1 MLEADQRCEC
11 VITNI
16 SDRGAHIS
24 IADSDALPDSFV
36 LLLAENGA
44 TRRRCR
50 VILRKPL
57 EFGIKFDSWLD
68 ERIRAGVSPNSLS
81 SASVG
86 MSFAKLSIGNRKK
99 FVRKRPIN
107 SASASIGFGSL
118 IIQAPLVCR
127 ASVNGVALFTCKTVT
142 WFGLNEIR
150 CGS

>member
-50 VILRKPL
+50 VIWRKPR
-57 EFGIKFDSWLD
+57 EVGIKFDSWLD
-68 ERIRAGVSPNSLS
+68 ERIRAGVSPNID
-81 SASVG
+81 AGATTKETREAEKV
-86 MSFAKLSIGNRKK
+86 
-99 FVRKRPIN
+99 
-107 SASASIGFGSL
+107 
-118 IIQAPLVCR
+118 
-127 ASVNGVALFTCKTVT
+127 
-142 WFGLNEIR
+142 
-150 CGS
+150 